1 MPLRLAP
8 AAASVAAVAF
18 IAIILAATAS
28 AQSAASDSTV
38 ATVAAANATLL
49 AAAHPAVSPG
59 IFSTLSKL
67 YAAYLFVIRSSLVIS
82 GIIVFYPDLLGL

>member
-28 AQSAASDSTV
+28 AQSAASDSTA

-49 AAAHPAVSPG
+49 AAHPAVSPG